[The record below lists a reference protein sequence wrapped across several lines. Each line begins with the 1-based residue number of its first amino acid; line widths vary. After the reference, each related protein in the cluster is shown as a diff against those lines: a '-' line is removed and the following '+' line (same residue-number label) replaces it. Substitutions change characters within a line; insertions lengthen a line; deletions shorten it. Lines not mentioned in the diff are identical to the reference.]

1 MTYRNMAVML
11 DGSEP
16 ILATKVGVDFSTKNQ
31 IKRQLGA
38 NIDAGDQLR
47 FNGDVDC
54 KIGLDF
60 LVRTSD
66 GVRASSG
73 GSHDFVDFLFDNFH
87 NTGQN
92 SMILN
97 VGGNLYRDCFIDS
110 FSLTVRPFEPVIG
123 SATFSS
129 YNPSSSVLTGANT
142 LLDSDLNTNDVV
154 YGHNCLLSGA
164 GNVVA
169 SDIINQLSYNKTY
182 SRTPIYT
189 LGSQQA
195 TSQIVDGVEVDMN
208 VQSTGLNQL
217 IGFSGNKLSSDF
229 GVGLR
234 DVGGSG
240 VTYTAVVPPS
250 NFDLIVNSGA
260 HVVAEG
266 YSVNGGDTLVTK
278 ATIKEVIL

>member
-1 MTYRNMAVML
+1 MTYRNMPVEATLSTLVPL
-11 DGSEP
+11 AQHP
-16 ILATKVGVDFSTKNQ
+16 FLATKVGVDFSTKNQ
-31 IKRQLGA
+31 VKRQLGA

-47 FNGDVDC
+47 FNGDMDC
-54 KIGLDF
+54 KISLDF
-60 LVRTSD
+60 MVQTEMLNSNI
-66 GVRASSG
+66 
-73 GSHDFVDFLFDNFH
+73 LFDSFH
-87 NTGQN
+87 NTGQ
-92 SMILN
+92 SAMILK
-97 VGGNLYRDCFIDS
+97 VGGNTYDSCFIDS
-110 FSLTVRPFEPVIG
+110 FSLTVRPFEPVMG
-123 SATFSS
+123 NATFSS
-129 YNPSSSVLTGANT
+129 YDPSDSVLAGTGNT
-142 LLDSDLNTNDVV
+142 LDTHLDTNDVV

-169 SDIINQLSYNKTY
+169 SDIINDFSYNKTY

-195 TSQIVDGVEVDMN
+195 TSQIVDGVEVDVN

-217 IGFSGNKLSSDF
+217 INFSGSKLSSDF

-240 VTYTAVVPPS
+240 IIRGGS

-266 YSVNGGDTLVTK
+266 YSVDGGGTLVTK

>member
-1 MTYRNMAVML
+1 MTYRNMAVVL

-31 IKRQLGA
+31 VKRQLGA

-47 FNGDVDC
+47 FNGDVEC

-60 LVRTSD
+60 LVSTTDD
-66 GVRASSG
+66 GG
-73 GSHDFVDFLFDNFH
+73 NDFVNFLFDSFH

-97 VGGNLYRDCFIDS
+97 VGGNIYNSCFIDS
-110 FSLTVRPFEPVIG
+110 FSLTVRPFETVMG
-123 SATFSS
+123 NATFSS
-129 YNPSSSVLTGANT
+129 YDPSDSVLTGANT
-142 LLDSDLNTNDVV
+142 LLDVHLYTNDVV

-169 SDIINQLSYNKTY
+169 SDIINELSYTKTY

-195 TSQIVDGVEVDMN
+195 TSQIVDGVEVDVN

-217 IGFSGNKLSSDF
+217 IDFSGNKLSSDF

-240 VTYTAVVPPS
+240 VTYSSS

-266 YSVNGGDTLVTK
+266 YSVDGGGTLVTK

>member
-1 MTYRNMAVML
+1 M
-11 DGSEP
+11 
-16 ILATKVGVDFSTKNQ
+16 
-31 IKRQLGA
+31 GA

-54 KIGLDF
+54 KIN
-60 LVRTSD
+60 
-66 GVRASSG
+66 
-73 GSHDFVDFLFDNFH
+73 VDFLLQTSGLNMYTFLFDSNH
-87 NTGQN
+87 NTGQ
-92 SMILN
+92 SPMKLF
-97 VGGNLYRDCFIDS
+97 VGGNEYSSCFIDN
-110 FSLTVRPFEPVIG
+110 FNFTVRPFEPVMG

-129 YNPSSSVLTGANT
+129 YDPSDSALVGTGDT
-142 LLDSDLNTNDVV
+142 VDSHLATKEVV

-169 SDIINQLSYNKTY
+169 SNIINDFSYTKTY

-217 IGFSGNKLSSDF
+217 IDFSGNKLVSDF
-229 GVGLR
+229 GVGIQ
-234 DVGGSG
+234 DVSSDGIGLFG
-240 VTYTAVVPPS
+240 
-250 NFDLIVNSGA
+250 NNLELIVNSGA

-266 YSVNGGDTLVTK
+266 YSVDGGGTLVTK

>member
-1 MTYRNMAVML
+1 MTYRNMPVAV
-11 DGSEP
+11 DTGNP
-16 ILATKVGVDFSTKNQ
+16 ILATTVGVDFSTKNQ
-31 IKRQLGA
+31 VKRQLGA

-54 KIGLDF
+54 KINADF
-60 LVRTSD
+60 LVK
-66 GVRASSG
+66 SSAG
-73 GSHDFVDFLFDNFH
+73 DYSGIDFLFDSYH
-87 NTGQN
+87 ETGQN
-92 SMILN
+92 SMTLDI
-97 VGGNLYRDCFIDS
+97 GGNKYNSCFIDS
-110 FSLTVRPFEPVIG
+110 FSLTVRPFEPVMG
-123 SATFSS
+123 RVTFTS
-129 YNPSSSVLTGANT
+129 YQPSDSGLAGNTGNAS
-142 LLDSDLNTNDVV
+142 DSYLETQEVI

-164 GNVVA
+164 GAVVA
-169 SDIINQLSYNKTY
+169 SDIINDLSYNKTY

-217 IGFSGNKLSSDF
+217 IDFSGNKLSSDF

-234 DVGGSG
+234 DVDGSG
-240 VTYTAVVPPS
+240 ITYSSS

-260 HVVAEG
+260 HVIAEG
-266 YSVNGGDTLVTK
+266 YSVAGGDTLVTK

>member
-1 MTYRNMAVML
+1 MTYRNMPVEATLSTLVPL
-11 DGSEP
+11 AQHP
-16 ILATKVGVDFSTKNQ
+16 FLATKVTVDFSTKNQ
-31 IKRQLGA
+31 VKRQLGA

-47 FNGDVDC
+47 FNGDMDC
-54 KIGLDF
+54 KISLDF
-60 LVRTSD
+60 MVQTEMLNSNI
-66 GVRASSG
+66 
-73 GSHDFVDFLFDNFH
+73 LFDSFH
-87 NTGQN
+87 NTGQ
-92 SMILN
+92 SAMILK
-97 VGGNLYRDCFIDS
+97 VGGNTYDSCFIDS
-110 FSLTVRPFEPVIG
+110 FSLTVRPFEPVMG
-123 SATFSS
+123 NATFSS
-129 YNPSSSVLTGANT
+129 YDPSDSVLAGTGNT
-142 LLDSDLNTNDVV
+142 LDTHLDTNDVV

-169 SDIINQLSYNKTY
+169 SDIINELSYTKTY

-195 TSQIVDGVEVDMN
+195 TSQIVDGVEVDVN

-217 IGFSGNKLSSDF
+217 INFNGSKLSSDF

-240 VTYTAVVPPS
+240 IIRGGS

-266 YSVNGGDTLVTK
+266 YSVDGGGTLVTK

>member
-1 MTYRNMAVML
+1 MTYRNMAVVL

-31 IKRQLGA
+31 VKRQLGA

-60 LVRTSD
+60 LVSTRDD
-66 GVRASSG
+66 GG
-73 GSHDFVDFLFDNFH
+73 NDFVNFLFDSFH

-97 VGGNLYRDCFIDS
+97 VGGNIYNSCFIDS
-110 FSLTVRPFEPVIG
+110 FSLTVRPFETVMG
-123 SATFSS
+123 NATFSS
-129 YNPSSSVLTGANT
+129 YDPSDSVLTGANT
-142 LLDSDLNTNDVV
+142 LLDVHLYTNDVV

-169 SDIINQLSYNKTY
+169 SDIINELSYTKTY

-195 TSQIVDGVEVDMN
+195 TSQIVDGVEVDVN

-217 IGFSGNKLSSDF
+217 IDFSGNKLSSDF

-240 VTYTAVVPPS
+240 VTYSSS

-266 YSVNGGDTLVTK
+266 YSVDGGGTLVTK

>member
-1 MTYRNMAVML
+1 MTYRNMRVAVIPSGGNL
-11 DGSEP
+11 LVSNFNL
-16 ILATKVGVDFSTKNQ
+16 LATKVGVDFSTKNQ
-31 IKRQLGA
+31 VKRQLGA
-38 NIDAGDQLR
+38 DINAGDQLR
-47 FNGDVDC
+47 FNGDMDC
-54 KIGLDF
+54 KIN
-60 LVRTSD
+60 
-66 GVRASSG
+66 
-73 GSHDFVDFLFDNFH
+73 VDFLLQTSNLNVYTFLFDRDH
-87 NTGQN
+87 QTGQ
-92 SMILN
+92 SPMKLL
-97 VGGNLYRDCFIDS
+97 VGGNQYNSCFIDN
-110 FSLTVRPFEPVIG
+110 FNLTVRPFEPVMG

-129 YNPSSSVLTGANT
+129 YDPSDSALVGTGNT
-142 LLDSDLNTNDVV
+142 LDTHLNTNDVV

-164 GNVVA
+164 SNVVA
-169 SDIINQLSYNKTY
+169 SDIINELSYNKTY

-240 VTYTAVVPPS
+240 IIRGAS

-266 YSVNGGDTLVTK
+266 YSVDGGGTLVTK

>member
-1 MTYRNMAVML
+1 MTYRNMAVVL

-16 ILATKVGVDFSTKNQ
+16 ILATRVGVDFSTKNQ
-31 IKRQLGA
+31 VKRQLGA

-66 GVRASSG
+66 GSN
-73 GSHDFVDFLFDNFH
+73 DFVDFLFDSFH

-97 VGGNLYRDCFIDS
+97 VGGNIYNSCFIDS
-110 FSLTVRPFEPVIG
+110 FSLTVRPFEPVMG
-123 SATFSS
+123 NATFSS
-129 YNPSSSVLTGANT
+129 YDPRDSVLTGANT
-142 LLDSDLNTNDVV
+142 LLDSHLATEDVV

-169 SDIINQLSYNKTY
+169 SDIINELSYNKTY

-266 YSVNGGDTLVTK
+266 YSVDGGGTLVTK

>member
-1 MTYRNMAVML
+1 MTYRNMAVVL

-31 IKRQLGA
+31 AKRQLGA

-60 LVRTSD
+60 LVSTTDD
-66 GVRASSG
+66 GG
-73 GSHDFVDFLFDNFH
+73 NDFVNFLFDSFH

-92 SMILN
+92 SMSLN
-97 VGGNLYRDCFIDS
+97 IGGNQYQSCFIDS
-110 FSLTVRPFEPVIG
+110 FSLTVRPFETVMG
-123 SATFSS
+123 NATFSS
-129 YNPSSSVLTGANT
+129 YDPSDSVLTGANT
-142 LLDSDLNTNDVV
+142 LLDVHLATEDVV

-169 SDIINQLSYNKTY
+169 SDIINELSYTKTY

-217 IGFSGNKLSSDF
+217 INFSGNKLSSDF
-229 GVGLR
+229 GIGLR
-234 DVGGSG
+234 DAAGDGL
-240 VTYTAVVPPS
+240 TYSSS

-266 YSVNGGDTLVTK
+266 YSVDGGGTLVTK

>member
-1 MTYRNMAVML
+1 MTYRNMPVEATLSTLVPL
-11 DGSEP
+11 AQHP
-16 ILATKVGVDFSTKNQ
+16 FLATKVTVDFSTKNQ
-31 IKRQLGA
+31 VKRQLGA

-47 FNGDVDC
+47 FNGDMDC
-54 KIGLDF
+54 KISLDF
-60 LVRTSD
+60 MVQTEMLNSQI
-66 GVRASSG
+66 
-73 GSHDFVDFLFDNFH
+73 LFDSFH
-87 NTGQN
+87 NTGQ
-92 SMILN
+92 SAMILK
-97 VGGNLYRDCFIDS
+97 VGGNTYDSCFIDS
-110 FSLTVRPFEPVIG
+110 FSLTVRPFEPVMG

-129 YNPSSSVLTGANT
+129 YDPSDSALVGTGNT
-142 LLDSDLNTNDVV
+142 LDTHLNTNDVV

-164 GNVVA
+164 SNVVA
-169 SDIINQLSYNKTY
+169 SDIINELSYNKTY

-240 VTYTAVVPPS
+240 IIRGAS

-266 YSVNGGDTLVTK
+266 YSVDGGGTLVTK

>member
-1 MTYRNMAVML
+1 MTYRNMGVAVIPHTVVSGFDL
-11 DGSEP
+11 P
-16 ILATKVGVDFSTKNQ
+16 LFQLLATKVGVDFSTKNQ

-54 KIGLDF
+54 KIN
-60 LVRTSD
+60 
-66 GVRASSG
+66 
-73 GSHDFVDFLFDNFH
+73 VDFLLQTSGLNMYTFLFDSNH
-87 NTGQN
+87 NTGQ
-92 SMILN
+92 SPMKLF
-97 VGGNLYRDCFIDS
+97 VGGNEYSSCFIDN
-110 FSLTVRPFEPVIG
+110 FNFTVRPFEPVMG

-129 YNPSSSVLTGANT
+129 YDPSDSALVGTGDT
-142 LLDSDLNTNDVV
+142 VDSHLATKEVV

-169 SDIINQLSYNKTY
+169 SNIINDFSYTKTY

-217 IGFSGNKLSSDF
+217 IDFSGNKLVSDF
-229 GVGLR
+229 GVGIQ
-234 DVGGSG
+234 DVSSDGIGLFG
-240 VTYTAVVPPS
+240 
-250 NFDLIVNSGA
+250 NNLELIVNSGA

-266 YSVNGGDTLVTK
+266 YSVDGGGTLVTK

>member
-1 MTYRNMAVML
+1 MTYRNMAVVL

-31 IKRQLGA
+31 AKRQLGA

-60 LVRTSD
+60 LVSTTDD
-66 GVRASSG
+66 GG
-73 GSHDFVDFLFDNFH
+73 NDFVNFLFDSFH

-92 SMILN
+92 SMSLN
-97 VGGNLYRDCFIDS
+97 IGGNQYQSCFIDS
-110 FSLTVRPFEPVIG
+110 FSLTVRPFETVMG
-123 SATFSS
+123 NATFSS
-129 YNPSSSVLTGANT
+129 YDPSDSVLTGANT
-142 LLDSDLNTNDVV
+142 LLDVHLATEDVV

-169 SDIINQLSYNKTY
+169 SDIINELSYTKTY

-217 IGFSGNKLSSDF
+217 IDFSGNKLSSDF
-229 GVGLR
+229 GIGLR
-234 DVGGSG
+234 DVDGSG
-240 VTYTAVVPPS
+240 ITYSSS

-266 YSVNGGDTLVTK
+266 YSVDGGGTLVTK

>member
-1 MTYRNMAVML
+1 MTYRNMPVEATLSTLVPL
-11 DGSEP
+11 AQHP
-16 ILATKVGVDFSTKNQ
+16 FLATKVGVDFSTKNQ
-31 IKRQLGA
+31 VKRQLGA

-47 FNGDVDC
+47 FNGDMDC
-54 KIGLDF
+54 KISLDF
-60 LVRTSD
+60 MVQTEMLNSNI
-66 GVRASSG
+66 
-73 GSHDFVDFLFDNFH
+73 LFDSFH
-87 NTGQN
+87 NTGQ
-92 SMILN
+92 SAMILK
-97 VGGNLYRDCFIDS
+97 VGGNTYDSCFIDS
-110 FSLTVRPFEPVIG
+110 FSLTVRPFEPVMG
-123 SATFSS
+123 NATFSS
-129 YNPSSSVLTGANT
+129 YDPSDSVLAGTGNT
-142 LLDSDLNTNDVV
+142 LDTHLDTNDVV

-169 SDIINQLSYNKTY
+169 SDIINDFSYNKTY

-195 TSQIVDGVEVDMN
+195 TSQIVDGVEVDVN

-217 IGFSGNKLSSDF
+217 INFSGSKLSSDF

-240 VTYTAVVPPS
+240 IIRGGS

-260 HVVAEG
+260 HVVTEG
-266 YSVNGGDTLVTK
+266 YSVDGGGTLVTK

>member
-1 MTYRNMAVML
+1 MTYRNMPVAV
-11 DGSEP
+11 DAGNP
-16 ILATKVGVDFSTKNQ
+16 ILATKVRVDFSTKNQ

-38 NIDAGDQLR
+38 NISDADDQLR

-54 KIGLDF
+54 KISLDF
-60 LVRTSD
+60 VLQTNLLNDR
-66 GVRASSG
+66 
-73 GSHDFVDFLFDNFH
+73 FLFDSYH

-92 SMILN
+92 SMSVDI
-97 VGGNLYRDCFIDS
+97 GGNQYQSCFIDS
-110 FSLTVRPFEPVIG
+110 FSLTVRPFEPVMG
-123 SATFSS
+123 SVTFSS
-129 YNPSSSVLTGANT
+129 YNP
-142 LLDSDLNTNDVV
+142 DSAALEGFIDDGVDTDLNTTDII

-164 GNVVA
+164 SNVVA
-169 SDIINQLSYNKTY
+169 SDIINDLSYNKTY

-217 IGFSGNKLSSDF
+217 INFSGNKLSSDF

-234 DVGGSG
+234 DTAGDGI
-240 VTYTAVVPPS
+240 TYSSS

-260 HVVAEG
+260 HVVTEG
-266 YSVNGGDTLVTK
+266 YSVDGGGTLVTK

>member
-1 MTYRNMAVML
+1 MAVVL

-31 IKRQLGA
+31 VKRQLGA

-47 FNGDVDC
+47 FNGDVEC

-60 LVRTSD
+60 LVSTTDD
-66 GVRASSG
+66 GG
-73 GSHDFVDFLFDNFH
+73 NDFVNFLFDSFH

-97 VGGNLYRDCFIDS
+97 VGGNIYNSCFIDS
-110 FSLTVRPFEPVIG
+110 FSLTVRPFETVMG
-123 SATFSS
+123 NATFSS
-129 YNPSSSVLTGANT
+129 YDPRDSVLTGANT
-142 LLDSDLNTNDVV
+142 LLDVHLATEDVV

-169 SDIINQLSYNKTY
+169 SNIINDLTYTKTY

-195 TSQIVDGVEVDMN
+195 TSQIVDGVEVDVN

-217 IGFSGNKLSSDF
+217 IDFSGNKLSSDF

-240 VTYTAVVPPS
+240 VTYSSS

-266 YSVNGGDTLVTK
+266 YSVDGGGTLVTK

>member
-1 MTYRNMAVML
+1 VEATLSTLVPLAQH
-11 DGSEP
+11 P
-16 ILATKVGVDFSTKNQ
+16 FLATRVGVDFSTKNQ
-31 IKRQLGA
+31 VKRQLGA

-47 FNGDVDC
+47 FNGDMDC
-54 KIGLDF
+54 KISLDF
-60 LVRTSD
+60 MVQTEMLNSQI
-66 GVRASSG
+66 
-73 GSHDFVDFLFDNFH
+73 LFDSFH
-87 NTGQN
+87 NTGQ
-92 SMILN
+92 SAMILK
-97 VGGNLYRDCFIDS
+97 VGGNTYDSCFIDS
-110 FSLTVRPFEPVIG
+110 FSLTVRPFEPVMG

-129 YNPSSSVLTGANT
+129 YDPSDSALVGTGNT
-142 LLDSDLNTNDVV
+142 LDTHLNTNDVV

-164 GNVVA
+164 SNVVA
-169 SDIINQLSYNKTY
+169 SDIINELSYNKTY

-240 VTYTAVVPPS
+240 IIRGAS

-266 YSVNGGDTLVTK
+266 YSVDGGGTLVTK